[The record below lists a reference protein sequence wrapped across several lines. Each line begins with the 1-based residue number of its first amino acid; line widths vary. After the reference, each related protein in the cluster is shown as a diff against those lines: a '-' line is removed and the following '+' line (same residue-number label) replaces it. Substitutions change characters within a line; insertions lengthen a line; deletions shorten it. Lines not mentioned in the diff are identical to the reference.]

1 MEKQAHWGMGEQNHD
16 QNKTTGLRIGI
27 DWDHRHDGAF
37 AGCGG
42 RLRSAFGSRSE
53 GQSSQDAGS
62 ITEPWRTDEAICGDL
77 LPGRRGFFR
86 ITGVC
91 REVSRNE
98 CAFHSYWSAEWSD
111 AGMV

>member
-1 MEKQAHWGMGEQNHD
+1 MGERNYD
-16 QNKTTGLRIGI
+16 QHKTTGLRIGI
-27 DWDHRHDGAF
+27 DWDHCHNGPFVGYDGRLCSAV
-37 AGCGG
+37 GG
-42 RLRSAFGSRSE
+42 RSA

-62 ITEPWRTDEAICGDL
+62 ITEPWRTNEAICGDL

-86 ITGVC
+86 IAGVC

-98 CAFHSYWSAEWSD
+98 CAFHRYWRAEWSD